1 MVFLQILA
9 MVAFGIAWILNL
21 TLRKMT
27 HKTYVDK
34 EYKIDEKLY
43 GDLKKYMLI
52 LVGIGI
58 FLIGAVFTLDYM
70 AH

>member
-27 HKTYVDK
+27 HKTYLDK

-58 FLIGAVFTLDYM
+58 FLIGVVFTLDYM